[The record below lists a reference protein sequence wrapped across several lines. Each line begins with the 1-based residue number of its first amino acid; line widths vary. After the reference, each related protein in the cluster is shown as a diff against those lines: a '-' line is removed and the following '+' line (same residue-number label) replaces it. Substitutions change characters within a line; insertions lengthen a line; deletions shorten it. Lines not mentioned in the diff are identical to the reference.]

1 MGQNL
6 AEFFSWTRFFEFFSW
21 LSFFKSVQKKA
32 WYRCLVFFQAKWW
45 YEDSKCRAPS
55 SLLGNSGRHNQS
67 SELTLAN
74 LSGLFFVLVLG
85 LILAMVL
92 ALCEFCHNSRQE
104 SKRGKIPFSG
114 THFSKTVKKN
124 PYGNNYRLG
133 VYGAKWRIASH
144 PIARNSEK

>member
-1 MGQNL
+1 MSLKITIVGAVTNHHQMRY
-6 AEFFSWTRFFEFFSW
+6 TITGG
-21 LSFFKSVQKKA
+21 
-32 WYRCLVFFQAKWW
+32 YRCLVFFQAKWW
-45 YEDSKCRAPS
+45 YEDSQCRAPS
-55 SLLGNSGRHNQS
+55 SLSGNSGRHNQS

-114 THFSKTVKKN
+114 THFSKTVKKT
-124 PYGNNYRLG
+124 YMGIVIAWGFLG
-133 VYGAKWRIASH
+133 RNGESH
-144 PIARNSEK
+144 PIP